1 MWFNSWADVGRA
13 LVIGTIALAAVLLLV
28 RAVGNRTIATMN
40 ASDFILT
47 VAMGS
52 TVASMMTSASVPV
65 AQGVAALATLVGLQ
79 AFTLWLSIRMPAL
92 RRRTQGAPVLL
103 LHRGQPL
110 EAAMKRVLVSGVE
123 LRQVARQEGFSSFDD
138 IEAIILEANGRFSV
152 IGRGGQPGEPLKEV
166 LD

>member
-1 MWFNSWADVGRA
+1 MWIDSWANLGQVF
-13 LVIGTIALAAVLLLV
+13 LIGTIALTAVLLLV
-28 RAVGNRTIATMN
+28 RVVGNRTIATMN

-52 TVASMMTSASVPV
+52 TVASMMTSSSVPV

-79 AFTLWLSIRMPAL
+79 ALTLWLSIRMPAL
-92 RRRTQGAPVLL
+92 RQRTQGSPVLL

-110 EAAMKRVLVSGVE
+110 EDAMKRVLVSPVE

-138 IEAIILEANGRFSV
+138 IDAIILEANGRFSV
-152 IGRGGQPGEPLKEV
+152 IGRGSEPGEPMREV